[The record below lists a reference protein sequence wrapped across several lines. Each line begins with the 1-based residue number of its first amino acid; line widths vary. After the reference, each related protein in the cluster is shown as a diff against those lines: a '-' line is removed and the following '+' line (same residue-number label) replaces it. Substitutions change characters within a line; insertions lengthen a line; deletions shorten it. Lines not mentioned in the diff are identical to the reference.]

1 MKAIYTLG
9 LLTLLLLTSCND
21 TYRYW
26 ETSKFNIDTTALKDG
41 AQIKLV
47 YSSRAP
53 DDNEGLHYY
62 IHLMVVSQETGDTI
76 NILTAANND
85 LKEGDQNSVYTYFD
99 QNNPISK
106 IMLMNSE
113 KMKEIKNVDDINN
126 IEVKEITKV
135 ARDPKFDYIADNKF
149 PTVIGTIGIMEVP
162 AK

>member
-1 MKAIYTLG
+1 
-9 LLTLLLLTSCND
+9 
-21 TYRYW
+21 
-26 ETSKFNIDTTALKDG
+26 
-41 AQIKLV
+41 
-47 YSSRAP
+47 
-53 DDNEGLHYY
+53 
-62 IHLMVVSQETGDTI
+62 MVVSQETGDTI